1 VVRNGRVDTAAGG
14 LNDIRAAFGGT
25 AGGGPLDP
33 WLDQRSAIAG
43 LLFYPRAQRVAPG
56 PHRVDQA
63 LTSQVLAGAC
73 SSVSADGPH
82 PWFGLDPV
90 GPPGRGR
97 GVRTLAQYVA
107 GLEPDVRPQTIRPGT
122 IEQLANTLTTDAGRA
137 IQQTGAVVYEAIF
150 GCNHHA
156 PLDPAAGTPWPG
168 GPDAQIAYT
177 PWPSALR
184 ITMTL
189 HDAAGRLD
197 AGREVQFVVHLD

>member
-1 VVRNGRVDTAAGG
+1 MQNQRIAGIILAAGNSTRMG
-14 LNDIRAAFGGT
+14 KPKALLNIGDSTFLEVIVKNLLDANFAHLMIVLGTEAA
-25 AGGGPLDP
+25 AEPDL
-33 WLDQRSAIAG
+33 
-43 LLFYPRAQRVAPG
+43 
-56 PHRVDQA
+56 
-63 LTSQVLAGAC
+63 
-73 SSVSADGPH
+73 
-82 PWFGLDPV
+82 
-90 GPPGRGR
+90 PPGRGR
-97 GVRTLAQYVA
+97 GVQTLAQYVA
-107 GLEPDVRPQTIRPGT
+107 GLEQDVRPQTIRPGT

-156 PLDPAAGTPWPG
+156 PFDPAAGAPWPS